1 MLNIIMCRKKE
12 ILIIIFILTFA
23 LLATYNIYYKFNNS
37 ESTDYNTDTLDITFY
52 NKEADQINITKLTP
66 VTDSVG
72 LSSNAY
78 TFKIK
83 NNTNKSI
90 KYSVNINDN
99 TKLYDK
105 HKCRDYEIPKNII
118 RLSILLINDGD
129 KYSFNLLFILS
140 LPLLVKPN
148 VVSSNPMLEV
158 IIIIL
163 LFKFIVLF

>member
-83 NNTNKSI
+83 NNTNKII
-90 KYSVNINDN
+90 KY
-99 TKLYDK
+99 
-105 HKCRDYEIPKNII
+105 
-118 RLSILLINDGD
+118 
-129 KYSFNLLFILS
+129 
-140 LPLLVKPN
+140 
-148 VVSSNPMLEV
+148 
-158 IIIIL
+158 
-163 LFKFIVLF
+163 